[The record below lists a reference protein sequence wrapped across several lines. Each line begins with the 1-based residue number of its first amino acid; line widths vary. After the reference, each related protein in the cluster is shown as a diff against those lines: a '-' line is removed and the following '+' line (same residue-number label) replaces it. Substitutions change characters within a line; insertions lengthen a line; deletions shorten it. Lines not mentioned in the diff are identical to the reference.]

1 MEEKG
6 IDSLTG
12 QVFVEIDPRYFRP
25 TEVET
30 LVGDPSR
37 ARIKLSWKHKISF
50 DALVEEMVKA
60 DMLAVLEEQ
69 KRRNRHA

>member
-1 MEEKG
+1 MSIAIGKIRAAAKNLKDHIG
-6 IDSLTG
+6 
-12 QVFVEIDPRYFRP
+12 
-25 TEVET
+25 
-30 LVGDPSR
+30 GDPSR
-37 ARIKLSWKHKISF
+37 ARSKLSWKHKISF